1 MNILLKIKYLAK
13 FIYFFGSS
21 ILGIFIFG
29 YEKYFNK
36 QSNCDKI
43 CLAILNSGT
52 VMVKLA
58 QWISCT
64 EKNIPALLR
73 SSLNRLQS
81 TVPKPQSR
89 PKVSTDL
96 IEFVY
101 PEIIG
106 SGSIASVYK
115 CKLKDKDGEYVIKI
129 LDENR
134 LELLKNNIE
143 NIKCLVNILKYFIN
157 LDSLCFDVESILN
170 QMLEQCDLN
179 KEYENGLKMK
189 ELFKNC
195 PFVIIPNVVDS
206 GSNWIIQEYV
216 QGYNYETIR
225 KDYPELIGDYATKIF
240 CVFINMVYDFRFL
253 HADLHD
259 GNTMYQINT
268 HKPENSKIILLD
280 FGFCI
285 DYTDSLVDAL
295 EKLQAGVILEDVETI
310 SKYTPI
316 FFEKNTLSIN
326 TIRQFWTDQLIN
338 GLTPERFVPENI
350 PKVLLKLC
358 NQNGVVFN
366 KYVFYWIL
374 NHQMLM
380 KNVYYIDEF
389 GEKMKFSIV
398 PAGIRL
404 LQNETWNV
412 TSRFV
417 SEKSPIFTAY
427 EKRKK
432 RLFAYY

>member
-1 MNILLKIKYLAK
+1 M
-13 FIYFFGSS
+13 
-21 ILGIFIFG
+21 
-29 YEKYFNK
+29 
-36 QSNCDKI
+36 
-43 CLAILNSGT
+43 
-52 VMVKLA
+52 
-58 QWISCT
+58 
-64 EKNIPALLR
+64 LR
-73 SSLNRLQS
+73 SSLSRLQS
-81 TVPKPQSR
+81 SVPKPQSR

-96 IEFVY
+96 IEFIY

-115 CKLKDKDGEYVIKI
+115 CKLKNRDGEYVIKI

-134 LELLKNNIE
+134 LELLRNNIE
-143 NIKCLVNILKYFIN
+143 NIKCLVNILKCFIN

-170 QMLEQCDLN
+170 QMLEQCNLN
-179 KEYENGLKMK
+179 KEYEKSDK
-189 ELFKNC
+189 DEKSIQKC
-195 PFVIIPNVVDS
+195 PFVIILMWFDS
-206 GSNWIIQEYV
+206 GNNWIIQEYV
-216 QGYNYETIR
+216 HGYSYETIR

-240 CVFINMVYDFRFL
+240 CVFINMVYDFKFL
-253 HADLHD
+253 HADLYD

-268 HKPENSKIILLD
+268 LKPENSKIVLLD

-285 DYTDSLVDAL
+285 NYTDSLVDAL
-295 EKLQAGVILEDVETI
+295 EKLQAGVILEDIETI
-310 SKYTPI
+310 SEYTPI
-316 FFEKNTLSIN
+316 FFKKIPSQVILSILKD
-326 TIRQFWTDQLIN
+326 QFGD
-338 GLTPERFVPENI
+338 GSTPRFVPENV
-350 PKVLLKLC
+350 PKVLLNLC

-398 PAGIRL
+398 PSAIKL
-404 LQNETWNV
+404 LQNKTWNV
-412 TSRFV
+412 ESRFV
-417 SEKSPIFTAY
+417 SEESPIFTAY